1 MTTIVG
7 VHGIG
12 KYHYYE
18 EAGGSPSGAAETMRA
33 KWNSYLHK
41 GLTGEEGDKAPGYF
55 AEIAYYAHHL
65 RKAPSRPPRLMDPP
79 AKLVFADW
87 APQLDGK
94 FDSRLDRRIGE
105 WVGDAVGESLTG
117 VAHRLAEWLLAR
129 LGPHAVQFAQDF
141 CPEVA
146 TYLGGGDPRVH
157 ARDAVANVIRRRR
170 PQVVVA
176 HSLGS
181 VVTYEALWAHQ
192 DLSVD
197 LLVTLGSP
205 LGMRNV
211 VFDRLAPVPVRGR
224 GARPPGVRR
233 WINIADKDDIAAI
246 PPVLSGCFD
255 GVERDV
261 SCDIDWLDFH
271 TVRHYLGCGAV
282 DGYLKPYVG

>member
-18 EAGGSPSGAAETMRA
+18 DAGGSAGGAAETMRL
-33 KWNSYLHK
+33 KWNGYLHK
-41 GLTGEEGDKAPGYF
+41 GLTGQTAGKAPDYF
-55 AEIAYYAHHL
+55 AEVAYYAHHL
-65 RKAPSRPPRLMDPP
+65 HTGPVKPPRQMDPP

-87 APQLDGK
+87 AGQLDG
-94 FDSRLDRRIGE
+94 RVRG
-105 WVGDAVGESLTG
+105 VAGESLTG
-117 VAHRLAEWLLAR
+117 LAHRLAEWLVTRFGPEAVRFAR
-129 LGPHAVQFAQDF
+129 DF

-146 TYLGGGDPRVH
+146 TYLGGGDPRTR
-157 ARDAVANVIRRRR
+157 ARDAVADTIRRRG
-170 PQVVVA
+170 PEVVVA

-181 VVTYEALWAHQ
+181 VVAYEAFWAHP
-192 DLSVD
+192 DLSAD
-197 LLVTLGSP
+197 LLITLGSP

-211 VFDRLAPVPVRGR
+211 VFERLVPVPVKGR

-246 PPVLSGCFD
+246 PDALRPCFE

-261 SCDIDWLDFH
+261 SCNIDWLDFH
-271 TVRHYLGCGAV
+271 TVRNYLGCAAANV
-282 DGYLKPYVG
+282 FLKPYVA

>member
-1 MTTIVG
+1 MTSIVG

-18 EAGGSPSGAAETMRA
+18 DAGGSADGAAAAVRA
-33 KWNSYLHK
+33 KWNAYLHQ
-41 GLTGEEGDKAPGYF
+41 GLGGRAGGAGDYF
-55 AEIAYYAHHL
+55 TEIAYYAHHL
-65 RKAPSRPPRLMDPP
+65 HSGPPRPVRQMATPS
-79 AKLVFADW
+79 KLVFADW
-87 APQLDGK
+87 AAQLGGP
-94 FDSRLDRRIGE
+94 FR
-105 WVGDAVGESLTG
+105 DAAGESLTG
-117 VAHRLAEWLLAR
+117 IAHLLAEWLLAR
-129 LGPHAVQFAQDF
+129 LGPAAVRFAQDF

-146 TYLGGGDPRVH
+146 TYLGGGAPRVR
-157 ARDAVANVIRRRR
+157 ARDTVADVIRRRR
-170 PQVVVA
+170 PRAVVA

-181 VVTYEALWAHQ
+181 VVTYEALWAHP

-205 LGMRNV
+205 LGMRRV

-246 PPVLSGCFD
+246 PAALASCFD

-271 TVRHYLGCGAV
+271 TVRNYLRCGGANE
-282 DGYLKPYVG
+282 YLKPFVA

>member
-1 MTTIVG
+1 MTSIVG

-18 EAGGSPSGAAETMRA
+18 EAGGSAGGAAEVMRA
-33 KWNSYLHK
+33 KWNAYLRQ
-41 GLTGEEGDKAPGYF
+41 GLTGRADDAGEYF

-65 RKAPSRPPRLMDPP
+65 HSGPPKPPRQMETP
-79 AKLVFADW
+79 AKLVLADW
-87 APQLDGK
+87 AVQLGGP
-94 FDSRLDRRIGE
+94 FR
-105 WVGDAVGESLTG
+105 DAAGESLTG
-117 VAHRLAEWLLAR
+117 LAHRLAGWLLMR
-129 LGPHAVQFAQDF
+129 MGPQAVRFAQDF

-146 TYLGGGDPRVH
+146 AYLGGGDPRVR
-157 ARDAVANVIRRRR
+157 ARDAVADVVRRRR
-170 PQVVVA
+170 PRVVVA

-181 VVTYEALWAHQ
+181 VVTYEALWAHP
-192 DLSVD
+192 DLSVE

-205 LGMRNV
+205 LGMRDV
-211 VFDRLAPVPVRGR
+211 VFERLAPVPVRGR

-246 PPVLSGCFD
+246 PAVLASCFD

-271 TVRHYLGCGAV
+271 TVRNYLRCGSANA
-282 DGYLKPYVG
+282 YLKPYVA

>member
-1 MTTIVG
+1 MTSIVG

-18 EAGGSPSGAAETMRA
+18 EAGGSAGGAAEVMRA
-33 KWNSYLHK
+33 KWNAYLHQ
-41 GLTGEEGDKAPGYF
+41 GLTGRPDGAGEYF

-65 RKAPSRPPRLMDPP
+65 HSGPPKPPRQMEAP
-79 AKLVFADW
+79 AKLVLADW
-87 APQLDGK
+87 AAQLGGP
-94 FDSRLDRRIGE
+94 FR
-105 WVGDAVGESLTG
+105 DAAGESLTG
-117 VAHRLAEWLLAR
+117 LAHRLAGWLLTR
-129 LGPHAVQFAQDF
+129 MGPQAVRFAQDF

-146 TYLGGGDPRVH
+146 AYLGGGDPRVR
-157 ARDAVANVIRRRR
+157 ARDAVADVVRRRR
-170 PQVVVA
+170 PRVVVA

-181 VVTYEALWAHQ
+181 VVTYEALWAHP
-192 DLSVD
+192 DLSVE

-205 LGMRNV
+205 LGMRDV
-211 VFDRLAPVPVRGR
+211 VFERLAPVPVRGR

-246 PPVLSGCFD
+246 PAVLASCFD

-271 TVRHYLGCGAV
+271 TVRNYLRCGSANA
-282 DGYLKPYVG
+282 YLKPYVA